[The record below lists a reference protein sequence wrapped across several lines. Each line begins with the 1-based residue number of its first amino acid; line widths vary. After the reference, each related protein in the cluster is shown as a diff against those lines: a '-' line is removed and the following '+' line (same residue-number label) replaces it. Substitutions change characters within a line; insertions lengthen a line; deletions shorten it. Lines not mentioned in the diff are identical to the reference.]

1 LSAGADTQAQVSA
14 TRIARRDHIP
24 LAIFYM
30 IASGAVFNCANAA
43 SKWLIATY
51 PIGEVL
57 FVRTLVA
64 LITMA
69 AFILPAA
76 GLAVYRTQRLRAHLM
91 RATSQVGSQ
100 TMLLIAFSLMP
111 LAGVTAIMFSSPIFS
126 TLASAY
132 FLKETVGPVRWI
144 VLLIGFLGVL
154 VIASPGADSF
164 SVGALFALGNAVLFG
179 TVVAGVRG
187 MASTESAET
196 LIMFQLTLLTI
207 AYAFALLLGF
217 TTPTRFDLTVMIGS
231 GIGNG
236 GAQYLWTRAIHLAPT
251 SAVVPFQYLQ
261 LVWAMLLGF
270 AIWGDLPT
278 VALLFGSAIVIASG
292 LYLFWHETRRV
303 PVADAD

>member
-1 LSAGADTQAQVSA
+1 
-14 TRIARRDHIP
+14 
-24 LAIFYM
+24 M

-64 LITMA
+64 LLTMA
-69 AFILPAA
+69 AFILPIA
-76 GLAVYRTQRLRAHLM
+76 GFAVYRTRKLGAHLM

-111 LAGVTAIMFSSPIFS
+111 LAGATAIMFSSPIFS

-132 FLKETVGPVRWI
+132 FLKEKVGSVRWA

-154 VIASPGADSF
+154 VIANPGAGTLSI
-164 SVGALFALGNAVLFG
+164 GALFALGNAVLFG

-187 MASTESAET
+187 MSSTESAET
-196 LIMFQLTLLTI
+196 LIMFQLTLLTT
-207 AYAFALLLGF
+207 AYAFALLLGCKMP
-217 TTPTRFDLTVMIGS
+217 TPFDALVMIGS

-236 GAQYLWTRAIHLAPT
+236 VAQYLWTRAIHLAPT

-261 LVWAMLLGF
+261 LVWALLLGF
-270 AIWGDLPT
+270 TIWGDVPT
-278 VALLFGSAIVIASG
+278 IGLLIGSAVVIASG

-303 PVADAD
+303 PVAEGD